1 MGISFPYAA
10 LIRGRM
16 STVQHSEVSVI
27 DRVHRNI
34 IGTNINTTDCFDVVK
49 LLFVMELKGREG
61 RKEGR
66 KGSRIHL

>member
-16 STVQHSEVSVI
+16 STVQYSEVSVR
-27 DRVHRNI
+27 DRVHRNV
-34 IGTNINTTDCFDVVK
+34 IGTNSNTTDCSDVVK
-49 LLFVMELKGREG
+49 LLFVMELKCIAV
-61 RKEGR
+61 R